1 MLSASRARLW
11 VLAAAG
17 LALILKVRM
26 SIVTYGTGDI
36 GRWQNF
42 ADGVRSAGPVG
53 VYELRWPASFYNHP
67 PLIGYFLKLVNGF
80 ENLGVPL
87 GVTIRTVS
95 SLADVATALIVFEL
109 LRRRRSLSIAMW
121 SGVLIGISPVLWSV
135 SGFHG
140 NTDPIFT
147 MLTLA
152 SVLLLADRN
161 RPVLAGVAM
170 GLALGVKIVP
180 VVAVPALLIYAAV
193 RGGGTFWRYSGG
205 LGVVFLITWGPA
217 LALQG
222 KDVLSDVI
230 GYRGSDL
237 RQWGLIQVV
246 HWLGNPPGWENFLV
260 GPGRFLVLILC
271 CAVPAWFVR
280 RRPDALPTAV
290 ALSLVGFLLLSP
302 AFGVQYTVWPLASAY
317 LVGFRSAT
325 FYNVSAGAMVM
336 AIYTRWSGGIHWDRG
351 HATGYTVFE
360 VILGQVAWVALGLVA
375 VLGVRSLIRPR
386 SGTLED
392 PVGRSVRT
400 SVE

>member
-1 MLSASRARLW
+1 MLSVSRARLW

-53 VYELRWPASFYNHP
+53 VYALRWPASFYNHP

-87 GVTIRTVS
+87 GVTIRTFS
-95 SLADVATALIVFEL
+95 SFADVVTALIVFEL
-109 LRRRRSLSIAMW
+109 LRRRRSLPIAMW

-193 RGGGTFWRYSGG
+193 RGGSTFWRYSGG
-205 LGVVFLITWGPA
+205 LGAVFLITWGPA

-237 RQWGLIQVV
+237 RQWGLVQVV

-271 CAVPAWFVR
+271 CAVPAWFVW

-351 HATGYTVFE
+351 HASGYTVFE

-386 SGTLED
+386 SGMLED
-392 PVGRSVRT
+392 PVGRSVRA